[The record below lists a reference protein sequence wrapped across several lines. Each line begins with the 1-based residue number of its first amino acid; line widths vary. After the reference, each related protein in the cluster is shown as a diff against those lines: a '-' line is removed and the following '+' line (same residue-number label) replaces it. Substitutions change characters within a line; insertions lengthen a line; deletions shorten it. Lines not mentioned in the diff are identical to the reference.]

1 MVHSAHVDDDGRVY
15 AYVQCGG
22 HVHRVGAEAFV
33 ELRDGSLV
41 VDTKCTRL
49 GLVRRKPAFRA

>member
-1 MVHSAHVDDDGRVY
+1 MVRSAHVDDDGHVY

-33 ELRDGSLV
+33 ELRGGSLV
-41 VDTKCTRL
+41 VDTGCTRL
-49 GLVRRKPAFRA
+49 GLVRRKPVLRA